1 MFGGLFA
8 AIGPNSALSQLIP
21 PTSKFDP
28 KRDMPASIEKKI
40 MLVTGGN
47 SGLGLETCRRLVER
61 NVGKLYL
68 AARSK
73 AKADAAIAE
82 LRKEFPQTKTEIIFH
97 QLDLGDLK
105 AIRASADALLAKES
119 KLDVLFNNAGIMKPK
134 PGDLTAQGYDIQW
147 GTNVLG
153 PYFFTEC
160 IKPALQAPSNE
171 PSRIVNTS
179 SFLHTATV
187 PTSSGIDEDTFA
199 GGAKR
204 DEAIKKMGGKAMDM
218 LYGMSKLGNIFV
230 SDTWA
235 AEAPQSIISCA
246 LHPGLIKTNI
256 VSHTDGGLPFPLSM
270 AAADVELGALTQLYG
285 GTMESAST
293 INGAYLIPWARHG
306 SVSTQATDP
315 KTRAQVLAWLKKA
328 CEGY

>member
-28 KRDMPASIEKKI
+28 KRDMPASIEQKVGCLSSLDKGSSGDSSSRLACSQI

-119 KLDVLFNNAGIMKPK
+119 KLDVLFNNAC
-134 PGDLTAQGYDIQW
+134 AQDR
-147 GTNVLG
+147 L
-153 PYFFTEC
+153 F
-160 IKPALQAPSNE
+160 
-171 PSRIVNTS
+171 R
-179 SFLHTATV
+179 
-187 PTSSGIDEDTFA
+187 
-199 GGAKR
+199 
-204 DEAIKKMGGKAMDM
+204 
-218 LYGMSKLGNIFV
+218 
-230 SDTWA
+230 
-235 AEAPQSIISCA
+235 
-246 LHPGLIKTNI
+246 
-256 VSHTDGGLPFPLSM
+256 
-270 AAADVELGALTQLYG
+270 
-285 GTMESAST
+285 AS
-293 INGAYLIPWARHG
+293 
-306 SVSTQATDP
+306 
-315 KTRAQVLAWLKKA
+315 
-328 CEGY
+328 